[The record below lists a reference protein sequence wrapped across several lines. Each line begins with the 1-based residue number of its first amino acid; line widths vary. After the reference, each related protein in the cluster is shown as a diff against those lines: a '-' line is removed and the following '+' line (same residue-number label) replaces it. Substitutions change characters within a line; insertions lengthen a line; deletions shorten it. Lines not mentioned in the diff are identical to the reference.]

1 MGNDFT
7 SALRPAL
14 VLTILFALLLG
25 IGYPLAMTGLGQ
37 LIFPAQANGSL
48 VRENVDGTGRVIG
61 STVIGQKFAAD
72 RYFSTRPSAAG
83 ADGYDGLASSG
94 SNLGPTA
101 QALVDRVTPDIA
113 ARRAQGVAGPIPAD
127 LVTASGSGL
136 DPDLSPE
143 AALAQAG
150 RVARVRGLP
159 VERVRSLVQANVERP
174 LLGILGEP
182 RVNVLALNRALDR
195 PGEASAAR

>member
-14 VLTILFALLLG
+14 VFTILFALLLG

-37 LIFPAQANGSL
+37 LIFPSQANGSL
-48 VRENVDGTGRVIG
+48 VRENARVIG
-61 STVIGQKFAAD
+61 SIVIGQQFASD
-72 RYFSTRPSAAG
+72 RYFNTRPSAAG

-94 SNLGPTA
+94 SNLGPTS
-101 QALVDRVTPDIA
+101 QALVDRVTSDVA
-113 ARRAQGVAGPIPAD
+113 ARRVKGVAGPVPGD
-127 LVTASGSGL
+127 LATTSGSGL

-143 AALAQAG
+143 GALAQAA
-150 RVARVRGLP
+150 RVARARGVA
-159 VERVRSLVQANVERP
+159 VERVRSLVQANVELP

-195 PGEASAAR
+195 STGAAAAR